1 MSLATRSIP
10 DSIRVLLLGEHA
22 IVRAAL
28 RMLIESRPGLKV
40 VAEAP
45 KDLESLDTHLDQ
57 VDLIV
62 LDVDLEIESSLDFLG
77 DLMASAPSARV
88 LLLTATTD
96 PDAYSCAVR
105 LGAMG
110 VVHKER
116 PAEVLLKEI
125 EKVHAG
131 EVWLERAT
139 IAQVIGGISRAT
151 KNRHP
156 DPETAKIATLSVRE
170 REVIA
175 VIGEGLKNKQIAG
188 RLFISE
194 ATVRHHLSS
203 IFSKLDVS
211 DRFEL
216 LIYAYRHGLAKPP
229 F

>member
-1 MSLATRSIP
+1 MSLATRTIP
-10 DSIRVLLLGEHA
+10 SSIRILLLGEHA

-45 KDLESLDTHLDQ
+45 KNLESLDTALDQ

-62 LDVDLEIESSLDFLG
+62 LDVDLEIESSLQFLG

-88 LLLTATTD
+88 LILTGTTD
-96 PDAYSCAVR
+96 PEAYSSAVR

-116 PAEVLLKEI
+116 PAEVLLKAI

-139 IAQVIGGISRAT
+139 IAHLIGGISRAA
-151 KNRHP
+151 KNRHS

-203 IFSKLDVS
+203 IFSKLGVA

>member
-1 MSLATRSIP
+1 MSLATRPIQ
-10 DSIRVLLLGEHA
+10 DSIRILLLGEHA

-45 KDLESLDTHLDQ
+45 KNLESLDTDLDL

-62 LDVDLEIESSLDFLG
+62 LDVDLELESSLRFLA
-77 DLMASAPSARV
+77 DLMASAPLARV

-96 PDAYSCAVR
+96 PEAYSCAVR

-110 VVHKER
+110 VVQKER
-116 PAEVLLKEI
+116 PAEVLLKAI
-125 EKVHAG
+125 EKIHAG
-131 EVWLERAT
+131 EVWLERST
-139 IAQVIGGISRAT
+139 IAHLIGGISRAS
-151 KNRHP
+151 KIRHA

-203 IFSKLDVS
+203 IFSKLGVA

-216 LIYAYRHGLAKPP
+216 LIYAYRHSLAKPP

>member
-1 MSLATRSIP
+1 MPKSIRGPPGLLWDAFLVTRLTMSLASRPIP

-57 VDLIV
+57 VDLII

-116 PAEVLLKEI
+116 PAEVLLKAI

-139 IAQVIGGISRAT
+139 IAQVIGG
-151 KNRHP
+151 
-156 DPETAKIATLSVRE
+156 
-170 REVIA
+170 
-175 VIGEGLKNKQIAG
+175 
-188 RLFISE
+188 
-194 ATVRHHLSS
+194 
-203 IFSKLDVS
+203 
-211 DRFEL
+211 
-216 LIYAYRHGLAKPP
+216 
-229 F
+229 